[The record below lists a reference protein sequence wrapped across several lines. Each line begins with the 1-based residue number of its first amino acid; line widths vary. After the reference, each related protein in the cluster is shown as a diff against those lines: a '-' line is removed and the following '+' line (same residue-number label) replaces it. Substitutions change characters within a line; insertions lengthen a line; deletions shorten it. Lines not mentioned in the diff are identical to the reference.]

1 MGPKLTEMDE
11 VIKMIDSSI
20 TQSQQEGQG
29 RTLLVGAAL
38 FWLTGIAGVHWCYL
52 LLYNFV
58 GGEEY
63 MQNDLIDMDLCT
75 ATGSHYSFWKPIEY
89 F

>member
-38 FWLTGIAGVHWCYL
+38 FWLTGIAGVH
-52 LLYNFV
+52 
-58 GGEEY
+58 
-63 MQNDLIDMDLCT
+63 
-75 ATGSHYSFWKPIEY
+75 
-89 F
+89 